1 MSPMT
6 SSIVLSPMAGQ
17 FISSPQV
24 STPRSADPT
33 SLPSATSYDDEMTGS
48 STRFASRASIQNV
61 RRISYNR
68 SPQYTEV
75 DENGAFT
82 LRLLGS
88 VDFVAAN
95 SPKYF
100 DTTRPDYLET
110 KISNAAYY
118 LRADTLNTTLVKT
131 LSKQNKMIICT
142 NLCWFLIVVCLI
154 VDLTVSMPRAAQIS
168 IFFVGVLIFGLRY
181 VLAIYTPTLR
191 KECEIALDSW
201 RQEDELQNVNLV
213 YKLTGSGITFYEK
226 VLDVETVEDLPA
238 YVK

>member
-1 MSPMT
+1 MT

-48 STRFASRASIQNV
+48 STDLLREPRSRTSAESHTIEV
-61 RRISYNR
+61 
-68 SPQYTEV
+68 PQYTEV